1 MNERI
6 RLIWIVYLLLYILV
20 IAFKEIAPSF
30 GLILPLLFLADFL
43 VHLGKKIPVR
53 ELILSTIAVQC
64 LLVPYLYYA
73 DLLIT
78 PDIYKMAVP
87 EEKYFGFM
95 VPAFLLFSTGLSIG
109 KEGAYVV
116 EIENKNTFFRIGR
129 VLIITGVITEFLI
142 PFTPP
147 AFRFFVLLIGNF
159 KFVGALYVL
168 FSEHRKYYIWVG
180 IAFLQIFVNSLSQA
194 FFQELLGW
202 SMFFVLYFFHKKQT
216 PKLQQ
221 LALISVLLVGI
232 FILQHVKGGYRI
244 TVHEQEVGVEDRVN
258 TFLDQYIESST
269 SDETFSEESLNH
281 NFVRFNQGYIIS
293 RIMNHV
299 PRYEPFAEG
308 ATIMDALYS
317 SFVPRFLDPNKTTVG
332 GGNGLYTRFTG
343 FELIGGTSKDLSIFG
358 EIYANYGVSRG
369 ILVAL
374 LVGLFYN
381 LALTILMRSIKHD
394 AQLIFWIPYLF
405 LIMVRPENG
414 FVAVL
419 NHFSKAAVVAFLFYY
434 IYLKQQPLSVR
445 LGFRS

>member
-1 MNERI
+1 M
-6 RLIWIVYLLLYILV
+6 
-20 IAFKEIAPSF
+20 
-30 GLILPLLFLADFL
+30 
-43 VHLGKKIPVR
+43 
-53 ELILSTIAVQC
+53 
-64 LLVPYLYYA
+64 LVPYLYYA

-87 EEKYFGFM
+87 EERYFGFM
-95 VPAFLLFSTGLSIG
+95 VPAFLLFSVGLSIG
-109 KEGAYVV
+109 KERGYVI
-116 EIENKNTFFRIGR
+116 EIENKDTFFDIGR
-129 VLIITGVITEFLI
+129 TLIITGVITEFLI
-142 PFTPP
+142 PFAPP
-147 AFRFFVLLIGNF
+147 ALRFFVLLIGNF

-168 FSEHRKYYIWVG
+168 FSEHRRYYIWVG

-202 SMFFVLYFFHKKQT
+202 SMFFILYFFHKKQT
-216 PKLQQ
+216 SKAQQ
-221 LALISVLLVGI
+221 LGLISILLVGI

-244 TVHEQEVGVEDRVN
+244 TIQEQEVGVDDRVN
-258 TFLDQYIESST
+258 TFLDQYIESTT

-308 ATIMDALYS
+308 ETISDALYS
-317 SFVPRFLDPNKTTVG
+317 SFIPRFLDPSKTIVG

-369 ILVAL
+369 IIAAL
-374 LVGLFYN
+374 IVGLFYN
-381 LALTILMRSIKHD
+381 LAITMLLRSIRMD
-394 AQLIFWIPYLF
+394 VQLIFWIPYLF

-419 NHFSKAAVVAFLFYY
+419 NHFSKAAIIAFLFYY
-434 IYLKQQPLSVR
+434 AYLKQQPLIMRMR
-445 LGFRS
+445 LQN